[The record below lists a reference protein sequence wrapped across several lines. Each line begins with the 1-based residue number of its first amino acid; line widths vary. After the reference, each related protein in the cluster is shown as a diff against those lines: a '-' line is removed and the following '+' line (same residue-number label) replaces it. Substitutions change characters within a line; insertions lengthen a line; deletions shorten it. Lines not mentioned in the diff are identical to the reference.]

1 MKKQSRNIRVTVSS
15 QYYGNHAYCK
25 PKTNVATEKQ
35 INYFDWLLTIAKE
48 SGLLS
53 DEKEQELKR
62 LARTKAGFSR
72 GISTLKTFLK
82 KANIDPYNGNRI
94 SEGSPFY
101 FKSYN
106 LNEIDG
112 REEQNDEID

>member
-1 MKKQSRNIRVTVSS
+1 MKKSTRYIRVTLSS
-15 QYYGNHAYCK
+15 QYYGNNAYCP

-35 INYFDWLLTIAKE
+35 INYFDWLLTLAKE
-48 SGLLS
+48 NGLLS

-62 LARTKAGFSR
+62 FARTKAGFQR

-94 SEGSPFY
+94 SEDSPFY

-112 REEQNDEID
+112 RKEKNDETN